1 MNKNKVWS
9 FIGIVLIFIITVL
22 YSMFGYRLSEDDV
35 WCYGFVYNLASGL
48 VPYVDYNMVIGPVFP
63 ILGSLFLLMLGKNM
77 MSFIIFGAV
86 VATGIFILS
95 KKVFDRSYLIFYA
108 LFLLYSTPNYSVLC
122 IFFLLLLMYLE
133 GKKCNDYLIGII
145 LGLTILTK
153 IHVGLFLCIP
163 SLFLGNS
170 KKIIHRVIGAGS
182 VGAIALL
189 IMCLVGNIDG
199 FVNYTMLGLFDF
211 AKNNGKV
218 YEWFYL
224 VLTSI
229 IYGLY
234 LLIVKKEKDIKL
246 KYVLCFLIL
255 GYPIFS
261 TYHSFLASVP
271 SFGYYLNKIK
281 LHRGVL
287 IGSFCIWIAFLG
299 FNYTLR
305 YYKENMT
312 FDSNSVLF
320 KYKIEPKDM
329 IKTIE
334 ETFDYIEDN
343 SKDKDV
349 YIFSKMVYMYK
360 LEKGKKINKFD
371 LINNGNIGYR
381 GEEVYIAD
389 ISNNCH
395 NNCIFFIADKEK
407 SQANKDIK
415 NFVKNKYKYVKSYEM
430 FDIYEG

>member
-1 MNKNKVWS
+1 
-9 FIGIVLIFIITVL
+9 
-22 YSMFGYRLSEDDV
+22 
-35 WCYGFVYNLASGL
+35 
-48 VPYVDYNMVIGPVFP
+48 
-63 ILGSLFLLMLGKNM
+63 
-77 MSFIIFGAV
+77 
-86 VATGIFILS
+86 
-95 KKVFDRSYLIFYA
+95 
-108 LFLLYSTPNYSVLC
+108 
-122 IFFLLLLMYLE
+122 MYLE
-133 GKKCNDYLIGII
+133 DKKCNDYLIGII

-182 VGAIALL
+182 VGGIALL

-218 YEWFYL
+218 YEWIYL
-224 VLTSI
+224 VLASI

-246 KYVLCFLIL
+246 KYVLCFLIM
-255 GYPIFS
+255 GYPIFE
-261 TYHSFLASVP
+261 TYHSFLASIP

-287 IGSFCIWIAFLG
+287 IGAFCIWIAFLG
-299 FNYTLR
+299 FYYTVR
-305 YYKENMT
+305 YYNENMT

-320 KYKIEPKDM
+320 KYKTEPKDM

-334 ETFDYIEDN
+334 NTFDYIDEY

-349 YIFSKMVYMYK
+349 YIFSVIAYVYK
-360 LEKGKKINKFD
+360 LEKGKEINKFD
-371 LINNGNIGYR
+371 LINNGNMGYR
-381 GEEVYIAD
+381 GEDVYIAD

-395 NNCIFFIADKEK
+395 SNCVFFIADKEK
-407 SQANKDIK
+407 GQTNKDIK

>member
-1 MNKNKVWS
+1 MDKKKTWS
-9 FIGIVLIFIITVL
+9 LIGIVLIFIITIL
-22 YSMFGYRLSEDDV
+22 YSMFGYRLSVDDV

-63 ILGSLFLLMLGKNM
+63 LLGSLFLLILGKNM
-77 MSFIIFGAV
+77 MSFIVFGAV
-86 VATGIFILS
+86 VATGIFILA
-95 KKVFDRSYLIFYA
+95 KKVFNRSYLIFYA

-133 GKKCNDYLIGII
+133 DRKSNDYLIGII

-170 KKIIHRVIGAGS
+170 RKTIHRVIGAGG

-189 IMCLVGNIDG
+189 IMCLIGNIDG
-199 FVNYTMLGLFDF
+199 FVNYTILGLFDF

-218 YEWFYL
+218 YEWIYL
-224 VLTSI
+224 VLASI

-255 GYPIFS
+255 GYPIFE
-261 TYHSFLASVP
+261 TYHSVLASIP

-281 LHRGVL
+281 LHKGILVCA
-287 IGSFCIWIAFLG
+287 FCVWVAILG
-299 FNYTLR
+299 YNYTVR

-312 FDSNSVLF
+312 FDTNSVLF

-329 IKTIE
+329 IKKME
-334 ETFDYIEDN
+334 NTFNYIDN
-343 SKDKDV
+343 YSKNKQI
-349 YIFSKMVYMYK
+349 YIFSGMAYMYK
-360 LEKGKKINKFD
+360 LEKGKEINKFD
-371 LINNGNIGYR
+371 LINNGNIGYK
-381 GEEVYIAD
+381 GAEVYISD
-389 ISNNCH
+389 IEENCNNNCVFFVT
-395 NNCIFFIADKEK
+395 NNQIG
-407 SQANKDIK
+407 QTNMDIM
-415 NFVKNKYKYVKSYEM
+415 NFVRNKYKYVKSYEM